1 MKQKLRQ
8 VCAELNISRRTI
20 QGYEKEGLVSPSG
33 KNKYGHLLYGEAER
47 ERIRLVRFY
56 QQVGFPLKEIKALME
71 APVPIRK
78 AALERK
84 EGELESECLCLQ
96 ELIRQVKEYIAVL

>member
-1 MKQKLRQ
+1 MKQKLHQ

-47 ERIRLVRFY
+47 ERIRLIRFY

-84 EGELESECLCLQ
+84 EGELESECLRLQ

>member
-1 MKQKLRQ
+1 MKQKLCQ

-20 QGYEKEGLVSPSG
+20 QGYEKEELVSPSG

-56 QQVGFPLKEIKALME
+56 QQVGFPLKEIKALLE

-84 EGELESECLCLQ
+84 EGELESECLHLQ